1 MKSVSNVIVLV
12 ASAILITAC
21 GGGGGTPTTAGGDGA
36 TTENFTVGGTLTG
49 LAAGASVTLQN
60 NGGGDLTLTADG
72 SFSFATALTDGSAY
86 SVAVLSQPTSPPQTC
101 TVTNGV
107 GTLAGANVTDVA
119 VACVTNT
126 FTVSG
131 TLTGLAVGA
140 SVTLQ
145 NNGGDDLTLTADGG
159 FSFATALMG
168 GSPYSVAVLSQ
179 PTSPSQTCT
188 VTNGVGT
195 SAGANVTNVAVVCVT
210 NTFTVFGTLTGL
222 AVGASVTLQNNG
234 ADDLTLTADGSFSF
248 ATALMDGSA
257 YSVAVSSQPTSPS
270 QTCAVTNG
278 VGTLAGANVT
288 DVGVTCV
295 DIQAQL
301 AGVFLDPITAIDS
314 AFSVTLADVDSD
326 GDLDLIAGNSFGEA
340 NRVYVNDGASG
351 FTDSGQALGTNDT
364 ASVTVGDVDGDGDL
378 DLVAGNFSG
387 QANRVYVNDGA
398 GNFTDSG
405 QALGLNNT
413 QSVTLGDVDDDGD
426 LPSGEANRVYINDG
440 AGSFRDSGQ
449 ALGDN
454 NSRVTLGDVDG
465 DGDLDLVAGN
475 ADQANRVF
483 VNDGVGGFTDSGQ
496 ALGLNGTQS
505 VTLGDVDG
513 DGDLDLVAGNGSS
526 SGEANRV
533 YVNDGAGNFTD
544 SGQALGAY
552 NTTSVTLDDVDG
564 DGDLDLVAGNGDV
577 PGLFNRANRVYV
589 NDGAGNFT
597 DNAQA
602 LGTRKTTSVTLGDV
616 DGDGDL
622 DLVAG
627 TLSGVPIRVYVNDG
641 AGSFTDS
648 GQTLRGADT
657 RSVAL
662 GDVDNDGDLDLV
674 EGNSIFS
681 TIANRVYVNDGA
693 GNFTD
698 SGQAL
703 GLNNTQSVTLGD
715 VDDDGDLYM
724 SMTAPAAFS
733 TAARHWDSTAPN
745 PSPLATWTV
754 TGIWIW

>member
-86 SVAVLSQPTSPPQTC
+86 SVAVLSQPTSPPQTCTVTNGVGTLAGANVTNVAVACATDTFTVSGTLTGLAGGASVTLQNNGADDLSLTADGSFSFATVLTDGSAYSVAVLTQPTSPSQTC

-398 GNFTDSG
+398 GNFTDSVC
-405 QALGLNNT
+405 Q
-413 QSVTLGDVDDDGD
+413 
-426 LPSGEANRVYINDG
+426 
-440 AGSFRDSGQ
+440 
-449 ALGDN
+449 
-454 NSRVTLGDVDG
+454 
-465 DGDLDLVAGN
+465 
-475 ADQANRVF
+475 
-483 VNDGVGGFTDSGQ
+483 
-496 ALGLNGTQS
+496 
-505 VTLGDVDG
+505 
-513 DGDLDLVAGNGSS
+513 
-526 SGEANRV
+526 
-533 YVNDGAGNFTD
+533 
-544 SGQALGAY
+544 
-552 NTTSVTLDDVDG
+552 
-564 DGDLDLVAGNGDV
+564 
-577 PGLFNRANRVYV
+577 
-589 NDGAGNFT
+589 
-597 DNAQA
+597 
-602 LGTRKTTSVTLGDV
+602 
-616 DGDGDL
+616 
-622 DLVAG
+622 
-627 TLSGVPIRVYVNDG
+627 
-641 AGSFTDS
+641 
-648 GQTLRGADT
+648 
-657 RSVAL
+657 
-662 GDVDNDGDLDLV
+662 
-674 EGNSIFS
+674 
-681 TIANRVYVNDGA
+681 
-693 GNFTD
+693 
-698 SGQAL
+698 
-703 GLNNTQSVTLGD
+703 
-715 VDDDGDLYM
+715 
-724 SMTAPAAFS
+724 
-733 TAARHWDSTAPN
+733 
-745 PSPLATWTV
+745 
-754 TGIWIW
+754 